1 MACFLPCIKA
11 IRVHQHDDHDPM
23 TSKATRKRRRT
34 CTDDDESYFESYS
47 DPQCHLHM
55 ILDTR
60 RTKAYQEALQRNSSF
75 ISGKVVLDVG
85 AGTGILSLFAC
96 QAGAKL
102 VHAVEA
108 SDIVNHMRRIISD
121 NNVVDKVQ
129 VHNVP
134 VEKLQL
140 QGSVDCIVSEWMG
153 YGLMTEWM
161 LPSVIAAR
169 NRWLRKDGLMFPERV
184 HMFIIPVGQTQAESW
199 YDVMKLYGVDM
210 DRMVHQEY
218 ENMIG
223 KMVCH
228 DIAPEEVMGIQAKL
242 FELDLRTVQEE
253 DLQSLKGKF
262 SCECIGRGDVFGF
275 CIWFNALFP
284 AQVELDTAPFEAPTH
299 WLQTVLYV
307 KPFQVE
313 QSDVIQGS
321 IEFRR
326 NTEENRC
333 MCVDLQYTSN
343 GHSEHSHS
351 FTEFHFI
358 EPCIKAERSC
368 EFIVVVV
375 CVMSNEVDK
384 GLILAIINYLRRKVY
399 TSDYPSDVCEIIETA
414 CRCLQNIFNISVE
427 DADVYPDKDLYD
439 IYIDGLGKKASSN
452 PTPIDKEKAEQL
464 KTEGNL
470 LMQQGEFRKALE
482 KYNEAIKLFK
492 NPTFFCN
499 RAAAFSKLEGHQM
512 AVQDC
517 LKAIQMDS
525 NYGKAYGRLG
535 LAYSCMNRFTE
546 AVNAY
551 KKALELDPDNE
562 SFINNLNIA
571 EERLRNPGN
580 QGNSNPTMRG
590 FFPELSTLVNN
601 PEFFNVLSNIMEQ
614 PPMRE
619 FMSSIMGNS
628 EGFTSSPTDISQR
641 LASIIQQQHPSFA
654 DLLRR
659 EFDNRRPDT
668 NGSQQSGNEKSD
680 EDAKKDGTQGNR
692 KDDVDY

>member
-1 MACFLPCIKA
+1 
-11 IRVHQHDDHDPM
+11 M

-34 CTDDDESYFESYS
+34 CTEDDESYFESYS

-60 RTKAYQEALQRNSSF
+60 RTKAYQEALQRNSNF

-85 AGTGILSLFAC
+85 AGTGILSVFAC

-121 NNVVDKVQ
+121 NNMVDKVQ

-169 NRWLRKDGLMFPERV
+169 NRWLHKDGLMFPERV
-184 HMFIIPVGQTQAESW
+184 HMFIIPVGQTQFIISRAESW

-321 IEFRR
+321 IEFKR
-326 NTEENRC
+326 NTEENRETC
-333 MCVDLQYTSN
+333 AV
-343 GHSEHSHS
+343 
-351 FTEFHFI
+351 
-358 EPCIKAERSC
+358 A
-368 EFIVVVV
+368 
-375 CVMSNEVDK
+375 
-384 GLILAIINYLRRKVY
+384 YL
-399 TSDYPSDVCEIIETA
+399 
-414 CRCLQNIFNISVE
+414 
-427 DADVYPDKDLYD
+427 
-439 IYIDGLGKKASSN
+439 
-452 PTPIDKEKAEQL
+452 
-464 KTEGNL
+464 
-470 LMQQGEFRKALE
+470 
-482 KYNEAIKLFK
+482 
-492 NPTFFCN
+492 
-499 RAAAFSKLEGHQM
+499 
-512 AVQDC
+512 
-517 LKAIQMDS
+517 
-525 NYGKAYGRLG
+525 
-535 LAYSCMNRFTE
+535 
-546 AVNAY
+546 
-551 KKALELDPDNE
+551 
-562 SFINNLNIA
+562 
-571 EERLRNPGN
+571 
-580 QGNSNPTMRG
+580 
-590 FFPELSTLVNN
+590 
-601 PEFFNVLSNIMEQ
+601 
-614 PPMRE
+614 
-619 FMSSIMGNS
+619 
-628 EGFTSSPTDISQR
+628 
-641 LASIIQQQHPSFA
+641 
-654 DLLRR
+654 
-659 EFDNRRPDT
+659 
-668 NGSQQSGNEKSD
+668 
-680 EDAKKDGTQGNR
+680 
-692 KDDVDY
+692 

>member
-1 MACFLPCIKA
+1 MLTKFTDISVAYNMF
-11 IRVHQHDDHDPM
+11 
-23 TSKATRKRRRT
+23 SKNIVTLNY
-34 CTDDDESYFESYS
+34 DFESDS
-47 DPQCHLHM
+47 EAASNMH
-55 ILDTR
+55 R
-60 RTKAYQEALQRNSSF
+60 EALQRNSSF

-184 HMFIIPVGQTQAESW
+184 HMYIIPVGQTQAESW

-351 FTEFHFI
+351 FTEFHVQ
-358 EPCIKAERSC
+358 SC

-399 TSDYPSDVCEIIETA
+399 TSDYPSDVCEIIE
-414 CRCLQNIFNISVE
+414 N
-427 DADVYPDKDLYD
+427 ADVYPDKDLYD

-628 EGFTSSPTDISQR
+628 EGFTSSPTDMYDLLQASQR

-692 KDDVDY
+692 KDDGKDGENDDNASKN

>member
-1 MACFLPCIKA
+1 
-11 IRVHQHDDHDPM
+11 
-23 TSKATRKRRRT
+23 
-34 CTDDDESYFESYS
+34 
-47 DPQCHLHM
+47 
-55 ILDTR
+55 
-60 RTKAYQEALQRNSSF
+60 LQRNSNF

-85 AGTGILSLFAC
+85 AGTGILSVFAC

-121 NNVVDKVQ
+121 NNMVDKVQ

-161 LPSVIAAR
+161 LPSVISAR
-169 NRWLRKDGLMFPERV
+169 NRWLHKDGLMFPERV
-184 HMFIIPVGQTQAESW
+184 HMFIIPVGQTQFIISRAESW

-321 IEFRR
+321 IEFKR

-358 EPCIKAERSC
+358 EPCIRVERSC

-375 CVMSNEVDK
+375 CEMSNEVDK

-464 KTEGNL
+464 KAEGNL

-628 EGFTSSPTDISQR
+628 EGFTSSPTDMYDLLQASQR

-692 KDDVDY
+692 KDDGKDGENDDNAPKN

>member
-1 MACFLPCIKA
+1 
-11 IRVHQHDDHDPM
+11 M
-23 TSKATRKRRRT
+23 TSKETRKRRRI
-34 CTDDDESYFESYS
+34 CADDDESYFESYS

-60 RTKAYQEALQRNSSF
+60 RTKAYQEALQRNSNF
-75 ISGKVVLDVG
+75 ISGKVDLAVIS
-85 AGTGILSLFAC
+85 GILSLFAC

-169 NRWLRKDGLMFPERV
+169 NRWLHKDGLMFPERV
-184 HMFIIPVGQTQAESW
+184 RMFIIPVGQTQFIISRAESW

-228 DIAPEEVMGIQAKL
+228 DITPEEVMGIQAKL
-242 FELDLRTVQEE
+242 FEIDLRTVQEE

-321 IEFRR
+321 IEFKR
-326 NTEENRC
+326 NAEENRC
-333 MCVDLQYTSN
+333 MCVDLQYSSN

-351 FTEFHFI
+351 FTEFHFRRLMI
-358 EPCIKAERSC
+358 C
-368 EFIVVVV
+368 
-375 CVMSNEVDK
+375 
-384 GLILAIINYLRRKVY
+384 RRKIY
-399 TSDYPSDVCEIIETA
+399 TSDYPSDVCDIIETA

-427 DADVYPDKDLYD
+427 DADLYPDKDLHD
-439 IYIDGLGKKASSN
+439 IYVDGLGKKASSS

-464 KTEGNL
+464 KTEGNQ

-499 RAAAFSKLEGHQM
+499 RAAAFSKLEGHQL

-535 LAYSCMNRFTE
+535 LAYSCMNRYTD

-571 EERLRNPGN
+571 EERLRNPGS

-628 EGFTSSPTDISQR
+628 EGFTSSPTDMYDLLQASQR

-668 NGSQQSGNEKSD
+668 NGNQQSGGEKSD
-680 EDAKKDGTQGNR
+680 QDAKKDG
-692 KDDVDY
+692 KDGGKDGENNGDASKN